1 MTRMNGAAQ
10 YVVRPLTSA
19 DLAVV
24 RELHA
29 TLLPM
34 RYPSSF
40 FMSLLLQKDRVC
52 LVACPKRDPS
62 DVVAFVSAAKHE
74 GCRYS
79 SCEFS
84 AQRVGPRADR
94 ARSTEPHVEILTLGV
109 LREHQHHGLAQ
120 QLVHAAASALL
131 PRSKHVADSD
141 SDTDDDADAASSGV
155 LIQAHV
161 SAVNDSARRFYER
174 LGLRTRERIANA
186 YRVSTISGCRDAYL
200 VAGRINCAA

>member
-1 MTRMNGAAQ
+1 
-10 YVVRPLTSA
+10 
-19 DLAVV
+19 
-24 RELHA
+24 
-29 TLLPM
+29 M

-62 DVVAFVSAAKHE
+62 DVVAFISAAKHE
-74 GCRYS
+74 GYRYPD
-79 SCEFS
+79 CEFS
-84 AQRVGPRADR
+84 AQRSGPRADR

-120 QLVHAAASALL
+120 QLVHSAASALL
-131 PRSKHVADSD
+131 PRSKPVADSD
-141 SDTDDDADAASSGV
+141 SDTDDDDAASSGV
-155 LIQAHV
+155 LVQAHV

-186 YRVSTISGCRDAYL
+186 YR
-200 VAGRINCAA
+200 

>member
-19 DLAVV
+19 DLAAV

-62 DVVAFVSAAKHE
+62 DVVAFISAAKHE

-79 SCEFS
+79 DCEFS

-141 SDTDDDADAASSGV
+141 SDSDDDIDATTSGV

-186 YRVSTISGCRDAYL
+186 YSYRNECIVHSRAGERDAITH
-200 VAGRINCAA
+200 V